1 MPIGNSMNR
10 EKKRE
15 EVIVKDRLLQKV
27 LELND
32 LDNEELDVSLFDSS

>member
-1 MPIGNSMNR
+1 MTR

-15 EVIVKDRLLQKV
+15 EELVKDRMMQKV

-32 LDNEELDVSLFDSS
+32 LDDEDLEVSLFDSS